1 MAETGWLSPGSV
13 SVVADGDDNWNN
25 TANVY
30 ASDNAYTV
38 CQIGKGDVS
47 HTLRLSSFGA
57 GLPAGAVNI
66 CMEVA
71 VERKASGSGLSDD
84 LVQWFDGTNR
94 VGDNKASSADWPTSD
109 GVATYGSASDGWNAS
124 LTAAMVN
131 SAEAGVDIAVHNIL
145 TSRTASIDHVRVRF
159 FYDPPPVQEISVPVS
174 GALECGALLVG
185 VGETGVPI
193 SGVSGYG
200 AAVVAV
206 RGCAVPVACGLPV
219 SAGAIRVAGAAA
231 GVGGSCAVTAWGD
244 MVRVV
249 PVGVSGSCS
258 VLAGAVQVSG
268 DPAVVL
274 VPVVCSSVVT
284 AGAVLVTPAVVPVS
298 VSGLCGAGVV
308 RICSVPAGMGCS
320 VVVQAGAAGVRGVAV
335 PVACGLGVSAAGDR
349 VGVAGVP
356 VVVGSGGSLGC
367 VVVRVSGVPVA
378 GSVSASC
385 GVVGVAGVGVPVA
398 CSTAVG
404 AVPVWSAAVAV
415 AIAAVTG
422 ALVDAEQVL
431 NNRVKYTLSHPV
443 FGSRMYEVV
452 VRVVQSSLNMIDR
465 FRFAAADNAG
475 LAADVE
481 GVVSGEE
488 VSVTLPHGT
497 NLRALKPMID
507 VSIEASVAPASGV
520 VRDFSVPVVY
530 EVTAETGVSRVFT
543 VRASVTEAVG
553 KSIVRF
559 NVLRAL
565 NPLLP
570 VDLVADVTESA
581 VTLVS
586 PNVADVV
593 LGALKPTVQISEGA
607 SVVPASTQVRDF
619 RGTVPYRVTAGDGS
633 SAVYSADMYRRADV
647 GAPSVA
653 GQVSVSGGVFT
664 MLGSGTDIW
673 GSSDRFFFVFRSMTG
688 DCWAEVLLESQQAT
702 NDWAK
707 AGLMVR
713 STLLG
718 NSVHAFVGMAPLLDG
733 SNRTLFVSHR
743 LTTGGTSVMP
753 FQGGVE
759 GPPVWLR
766 LEKVGTE
773 IRAYRKTVAGSTWT
787 LVQSV
792 TVPLIGSTAYVGFA
806 VCSHTTGLGECVFRG
821 LRVG

>member
-1 MAETGWLSPGSV
+1 MADTGWLVPTTAT
-13 SVVADGDDNWNN
+13 VVTDGDTSWSN
-25 TANVY
+25 TGNVF
-30 ASDNAYTV
+30 ASDNSHTTSS
-38 CQIGKGDVS
+38 ISKSDKS
-47 HTLRLSSFGA
+47 HTLRVSGFGA
-57 GLPAGAVNI
+57 AIPDGASNI
-66 CMEVA
+66 RLEVSI
-71 VERKASGSGLSDD
+71 ERKSSGSLTVDYR
-84 LVQWFDGTNR
+84 VQWFNGTAR
-94 VGDNKASSADWPTSD
+94 AGDNKASSSNWPTSD
-109 GVATYGSASDGWNAS
+109 AIATYGSSSDTWNAGIT
-124 LTAAMVN
+124 LAQAN
-131 SAEAGVDIAVHNIL
+131 SSSAGIDLAVSNNYTSSSRTVYVDQIRIRFHYNAVYDIGVDVQAGVDVAAEAEMIVTGAADYALSSVCSA
-145 TSRTASIDHVRVRF
+145 TCTGVSVAT
-159 FYDPPPVQEISVPVS
+159 VPVS
-174 GALECGALLVG
+174 ASVNVFVTAELVSNDPAIATVAINCTAAVFAALVQIYPASAGLLV
-185 VGETGVPI
+185 
-193 SGVSGYG
+193 
-200 AAVVAV
+200 
-206 RGCAVPVACGLPV
+206 ACN
-219 SAGAIRVAGAAA
+219 
-231 GVGGSCAVTAWGD
+231 C
-244 MVRVV
+244 
-249 PVGVSGSCS
+249 
-258 VLAGAVQVSG
+258 
-268 DPAVVL
+268 
-274 VPVVCSSVVT
+274 
-284 AGAVLVTPAVVPVS
+284 
-298 VSGLCGAGVV
+298 
-308 RICSVPAGMGCS
+308 
-320 VVVQAGAAGVRGVAV
+320 
-335 PVACGLGVSAAGDR
+335 
-349 VGVAGVP
+349 
-356 VVVGSGGSLGC
+356 
-367 VVVRVSGVPVA
+367 
-378 GSVSASC
+378 
-385 GVVGVAGVGVPVA
+385 
-398 CSTAVG
+398 
-404 AVPVWSAAVAV
+404 AAVANAV
-415 AIAAVTG
+415 REAISSIAAISDFV
-422 ALVDAEQVL
+422 VDAEQVL

-452 VRVVQSSLNMIDR
+452 VRVVQSSLNLIDR
-465 FRFAAADNAG
+465 FWFAAADNAG

-481 GVVSGEE
+481 GIVTGDEIG
-488 VSVTLPHGT
+488 VTLPHGT
-497 NLRALKPMID
+497 NLRALEPMID
-507 VSIEASVAPASGV
+507 VSIEATVVPASGV
-520 VRDFSVPVVY
+520 VRDFSAPVVY

-607 SVVPASTQVRDF
+607 SVVPASTQERDF

-633 SAVYSADMYRRADV
+633 SVVYSADMYRRVDV
-647 GAPSVA
+647 GSPSVA

-673 GSSDRFFFVFRSMTG
+673 GSSDKFFFVFRSMTG

-766 LEKVGTE
+766 LEKVETE
-773 IRAYRKTVAGSTWT
+773 IRAYRKTVAGSSWT

-806 VCSHTTGLGECVFRG
+806 VCSKTTGLGECVFRG
-821 LRVG
+821 LRMG

>member
-1 MAETGWLSPGSV
+1 MHDTGWLTPSAA
-13 SVVADGDDNWNN
+13 VVIADGSSTWSNPNN
-25 TANVY
+25 SF
-30 ASDNAYTV
+30 ASDNVYVTSSISSY
-38 CQIGKGDVS
+38 QYSD
-47 HTLRLSSFGA
+47 TLRVSGFAANIPENATILGIEVQIERKGSSSSYGIADYRVQLFNGTTRT
-57 GLPAGAVNI
+57 GEN
-66 CMEVA
+66 
-71 VERKASGSGLSDD
+71 KASGTTWS
-84 LVQWFDGTNR
+84 
-94 VGDNKASSADWPTSD
+94 TSD
-109 GVATYGSASDGWNAS
+109 TVASYGSASTLWNAGITIAQANS
-124 LTAAMVN
+124 LATGIDFAARNTSTM
-131 SAEAGVDIAVHNIL
+131 L
-145 TSRTASIDHVRVRF
+145 SRTASVDQVRIR
-159 FYDPPPVQEISVPVS
+159 YTYSLPVIQDTEFPVDAISSFALNPAHIAAAILSVNGVASVEVTAQQINTAPDVVTIPVS
-174 GALECGALLVG
+174 SFAHGQAVCLQVRTATVG
-185 VGETGVPI
+185 IQAHTGFSI
-193 SGVSGYG
+193 
-200 AAVVAV
+200 
-206 RGCAVPVACGLPV
+206 
-219 SAGAIRVAGAAA
+219 
-231 GVGGSCAVTAWGD
+231 
-244 MVRVV
+244 
-249 PVGVSGSCS
+249 
-258 VLAGAVQVSG
+258 
-268 DPAVVL
+268 
-274 VPVVCSSVVT
+274 
-284 AGAVLVTPAVVPVS
+284 TPA
-298 VSGLCGAGVV
+298 LV
-308 RICSVPAGMGCS
+308 RQM
-320 VVVQAGAAGVRGVAV
+320 
-335 PVACGLGVSAAGDR
+335 
-349 VGVAGVP
+349 
-356 VVVGSGGSLGC
+356 
-367 VVVRVSGVPVA
+367 RVSIE
-378 GSVSASC
+378 VS
-385 GVVGVAGVGVPVA
+385 
-398 CSTAVG
+398 TDFT
-404 AVPVWSAAVAV
+404 
-415 AIAAVTG
+415 IAT
-422 ALVDAEQVL
+422 EQVL
-431 NNRVKYTLSHPV
+431 NNRVKYTLTHPV
-443 FGSRMYEVV
+443 YGTRMYEVV

-465 FRFAAADNAG
+465 FWFAAADNAG
-475 LAADVE
+475 LAADIE

-497 NLRALKPMID
+497 NLRALKPIID
-507 VSIEASVAPASGV
+507 VSIEATVVPASGV
-520 VRDFSVPVVY
+520 VRDFSAPVEY

-543 VRASVTEAVG
+543 VRASVMEAVG

-581 VTLVS
+581 VTMVS

-593 LGALKPTVQISEGA
+593 LAALKPTVQISEGA

-647 GAPSVA
+647 GSPSVA
-653 GQVSVSGGVFT
+653 GHVSVSGGVFT

-673 GSSDRFFFVFRSMTG
+673 GSSDKFFFVFRSMTG

-707 AGLMVR
+707 VGLMVR

-759 GPPVWLR
+759 GPPLWLR
-766 LEKVGTE
+766 LEKLGTE

>member
-1 MAETGWLSPGSV
+1 MAETGWLSPGTV
-13 SVVADGDDNWNN
+13 SVVADGDHNWNS
-25 TANVY
+25 TGNVY
-30 ASDNAYTV
+30 ASDDAYTTS
-38 CQIGKGDVS
+38 QIGKSNYS
-47 HTLRLSSFGA
+47 HTLRLSNFSA

-66 CMEVA
+66 CVEVA

-94 VGDNKASSADWPTSD
+94 VGDNKASSANWPTSD

-131 SAEAGVDIAVHNIL
+131 SADAGLDIAVRSN
-145 TSRTASIDHVRVRF
+145 TSSTRTASIDHVRVRF
-159 FYDPPPVQEISVPVS
+159 FYELPVSETGVPVTVSS
-174 GALECGALLVG
+174 GFDAWTARIS
-185 VGETGVPI
+185 ETGVPI

-244 MVRVV
+244 LVRVV

-308 RICSVPAGMGCS
+308 RIGSVPAGMGCS

-335 PVACGLGVSAAGDR
+335 PVACGLGVSAAGER

-385 GVVGVAGVGVPVA
+385 GVVGVSGVGVPVA

-404 AVPVWSAAVAV
+404 AVPVWSAAIAV

-422 ALVDAEQVL
+422 VLVDAEQVL

-452 VRVVQSSLNMIDR
+452 VRVVQSSLNLIDR
-465 FRFAAADNAG
+465 FWFAAADNAG

-481 GVVSGEE
+481 GIVTGDEIG
-488 VSVTLPHGT
+488 VTLPHGT
-497 NLRALKPMID
+497 SLRALKPMID
-507 VSIEASVAPASGV
+507 VSIEATVVPASGV
-520 VRDFSVPVVY
+520 VRDFSAPVVY

-581 VTLVS
+581 VTMVS

-607 SVVPASTQVRDF
+607 SVVPASTQERDF

-633 SAVYSADMYRRADV
+633 SAVYSADMYRRVDV
-647 GAPSVA
+647 GSPSVA

-673 GSSDRFFFVFRSMTG
+673 GSSDKFFFVFRSMTG
-688 DCWAEVLLESQQAT
+688 DCWAEVMTPSGMPSRLAAAITSGSCGSRMMSS
-702 NDWAK
+702 W
-707 AGLMVR
+707 R
-713 STLLG
+713 STSSSSG
-718 NSVHAFVGMAPLLDG
+718 
-733 SNRTLFVSHR
+733 TL
-743 LTTGGTSVMP
+743 
-753 FQGGVE
+753 
-759 GPPVWLR
+759 
-766 LEKVGTE
+766 
-773 IRAYRKTVAGSTWT
+773 
-787 LVQSV
+787 
-792 TVPLIGSTAYVGFA
+792 TAA
-806 VCSHTTGLGECVFRG
+806 SILSAS
-821 LRVG
+821 